1 MNNVKTVSIY
11 SKELIMIMGTELVI
25 MDVLIHHTGEKL
37 LNQYLFVL

>member
-25 MDVLIHHTGEKL
+25 MDALIHHTGEKL

>member
-25 MDVLIHHTGEKL
+25 MDALIRHTGEKL